1 MKAKAVS
8 ALRSKRGLPPV
19 EPVAEPQVVGL
30 TPQTTMMTERTDTMK
45 TYLLREP
52 RTVEPQNAR
61 RVPRT
66 RATTTTA
73 PAPAVLGRPA
83 PPKTGPVLFIGLDV
97 HTDSIAVSLAAADST
112 EVRRYGLIGGTH
124 DDVLRLAKKLQAAH
138 PDHTLR
144 FCYEAGPHGYPLA
157 RCLLAHGYA
166 CILVAPSKIPQQPG
180 DRVKTNRRD
189 ADQLA
194 RLFRAGELTAIY
206 VPDPQDEAVRD
217 LIRARYQVLKQQ
229 HRARQQLKMFL
240 LRHNFRYA
248 GTKAWTA
255 AHLRYL
261 ATVKLPFPE
270 QQFLFQE
277 MVNVITEAGERLA
290 RYDAQLPRVLP
301 GWRWEPVVKALMSL
315 RGMAVLTAA
324 TLVAELGDLRR
335 FATARQLMG
344 YLGLVPSED
353 STGDKRRQ
361 GGITKMGNGIARRA
375 LIEAAWNYRAPARLS
390 RDLLQRQEGLSQAV
404 KDLSWAAQTRLHHR
418 YQHLTKV
425 KHKKSTVAAAA
436 LGRELSGF
444 VWALGQLVG
453 PYPQK
458 PEAVKPVSA

>member
-1 MKAKAVS
+1 MKTYV
-8 ALRSKRGLPPV
+8 LREPNPV
-19 EPVAEPQVVGL
+19 EPQTAAPAPRPRRARAA
-30 TPQTTMMTERTDTMK
+30 TP
-45 TYLLREP
+45 
-52 RTVEPQNAR
+52 A
-61 RVPRT
+61 
-66 RATTTTA
+66 A
-73 PAPAVLGRPA
+73 PAPACEVLGQPLQTHNAR
-83 PPKTGPVLFIGLDV
+83 VLFVGLDV
-97 HTDSIAVSLAAADST
+97 HTDSIAVSLAPADAT

-124 DDVLRLAKKLQAAH
+124 DDVLQLAKKLQAAH
-138 PDHTLR
+138 PGTPLR

-157 RCLLAHGYA
+157 RCLHAHGYD
-166 CILVAPSKIPQQPG
+166 CILVAPSKIPRQPG

-194 RLFRAGELTAIY
+194 RLFRAGELTAIH
-206 VPDPQDEAVRD
+206 VPEPHDEAVRD

-240 LRHNFRYA
+240 LRHNFRYS

-290 RYDAQLPRVLP
+290 RYEAQLPRVVA
-301 GWRWEPVVKALMSL
+301 GWRWEPVVRALMSL

-324 TLVAELGDLRR
+324 TLVAELGDLTR
-335 FATARQLMG
+335 FPTARQLMG
-344 YLGLVPSED
+344 YLGLVPSEN

-375 LIEAAWNYRAPARLS
+375 LIEAAWNYRVPAHLS
-390 RDLLQRQEGLSQAV
+390 RELLQRQEGLPKEV
-404 KDLSWAAQTRLHHR
+404 KDLAWAAQTRLHHR
-418 YQHLTKV
+418 YQHLTRV
-425 KHKKSTVAAAA
+425 KHKKATVAAAA

-444 VWALGQLVG
+444 VWALGRL
-453 PYPQK
+453 
-458 PEAVKPVSA
+458 VKPHPPKHATPPPPSA

>member
-1 MKAKAVS
+1 MKRK
-8 ALRSKRGLPPV
+8 
-19 EPVAEPQVVGL
+19 
-30 TPQTTMMTERTDTMK
+30 TDTMK
-45 TYLLREP
+45 TYILRTQNP
-52 RTVEPQNAR
+52 VEPQKASRPR
-61 RVPRT
+61 RAPQPL
-66 RATTTTA
+66 RAEPPGPTSHG
-73 PAPAVLGRPA
+73 PA
-83 PPKTGPVLFIGLDV
+83 LFIGLDV
-97 HTDSIAVSLAAADST
+97 HTDSLAVSLAPSDST

-124 DDVLRLAKKLQAAH
+124 DDVLRLAQKLQAAH
-138 PDHTLR
+138 PGTELR

-157 RCLLAHGYA
+157 RCLHAHGYT
-166 CILVAPSKIPQQPG
+166 CILVAPSKIPRQPG

-194 RLFRAGELTAIY
+194 RLFRAGELTSIH

-277 MVNVITEAGERLA
+277 MVNVISEAGERLE
-290 RYDAQLPRVLP
+290 RYDAQLPRILT

-324 TLVAELGDLRR
+324 TLVAELGDLTR
-335 FATARQLMG
+335 FPTARQLMG

-353 STGDKRRQ
+353 STGNERHQ

-375 LIEAAWNYRAPARLS
+375 LIEAAWNYRVPARMG
-390 RDLLQRQEGLSQAV
+390 RDLLKRQEGLPKEV
-404 KDLSWAAQTRLHHR
+404 KNLSWTAQTRLHHR
-418 YQHLTKV
+418 YKYLTGV
-425 KHKKSTVAAAA
+425 KHKKSPVAAAA

-444 VWALGQLVG
+444 VWALGQW
-453 PYPQK
+453 
-458 PEAVKPVSA
+458 VKPHPKKEQTADVAGAPIRAARAGSLRGGDRRRRELETRKPSPPPARPPE